1 MAQILKFSNGG
12 NTSNWGKF
20 TIDGVTYIMTE
31 DNIKRMYDH
40 AKTLSPDENY
50 QFGFIINTLKSGK
63 DLEYANNQ
71 LYGGVDFD
79 TSSGQAKSMFKGVR
93 RGIGK
98 GKDARN
104 AISSLDKLQLVNPEP
119 KKKTIDLSPRS
130 MEYLRD
136 DTGAYILDT
145 NNNRQYIKGA
155 NNQEILDLL
164 DAIETYSI
172 SDEDFEITG
181 IKDKDAKWLRNFY
194 NSYGK
199 DK

>member
-12 NTSNWGKF
+12 NTSKWGKF
-20 TIDGVTYIMTE
+20 TIDGVTYTMTE

-40 AKTLSPDENY
+40 AKTLSPEENY

-63 DLEYANNQ
+63 NLEYANNQ

-79 TSSGQAKSMFKGVR
+79 TSSSQAKSMSKGVR
-93 RGIGK
+93 RGVGK

-104 AISSLDKLQLVNPEP
+104 AISSLDKLQLVIQEP
-119 KKKTIDLSPRS
+119 KKKTIDLSPRY

-155 NNQEILDLL
+155 NNQEIIDLL
-164 DAIETYSI
+164 DTIEDYSI
-172 SDEDFEITG
+172 SNEDFEILG

-199 DK
+199 EK